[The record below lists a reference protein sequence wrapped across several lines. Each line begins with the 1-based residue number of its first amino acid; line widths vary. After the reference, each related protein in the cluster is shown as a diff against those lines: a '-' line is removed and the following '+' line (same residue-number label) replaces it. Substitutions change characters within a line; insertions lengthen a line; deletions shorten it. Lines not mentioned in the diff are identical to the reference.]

1 MTCPRRHT
9 ALKIVMSLGLLGA
22 IVSQAAAQQPT
33 KGQANALRS
42 ACRNDFMAH
51 CSNVKPSG
59 PAALTCL
66 QRNAASLSSACR
78 TAVSAVGAGSAPA
91 RAAPGP
97 AAPAATV
104 PAPPAPTNAAVQQPT
119 KGQANALRSACRKD
133 FMAHCSN
140 VNPSGPAALTCL
152 QRNVASLSSACR
164 TAVSAVG
171 ADSAPARAAPG
182 PAAPAAAVPAPPAP
196 TNAAV
201 QQPTKG
207 QTNALRSACR
217 KDFMAHCSNVNPSGP
232 AALTCLQRN
241 VASLSSACRTAVT
254 AVGADSAAAR
264 AQPTALP
271 TPALTQD
278 TNVAFVEA
286 VSGRVVVFAHG
297 KPDLLANSD
306 TITDRAQ
313 LDLQANSEL
322 RICHYRANRL
332 LTLRGPSR
340 AFVSADSVTDESGR
354 AVSGTVGT
362 CTPPGVSR

>member
-22 IVSQAAAQQPT
+22 IVSQAAA
-33 KGQANALRS
+33 
-42 ACRNDFMAH
+42 
-51 CSNVKPSG
+51 
-59 PAALTCL
+59 
-66 QRNAASLSSACR
+66 
-78 TAVSAVGAGSAPA
+78 
-91 RAAPGP
+91 
-97 AAPAATV
+97 
-104 PAPPAPTNAAVQQPT
+104 
-119 KGQANALRSACRKD
+119 
-133 FMAHCSN
+133 
-140 VNPSGPAALTCL
+140 
-152 QRNVASLSSACR
+152 
-164 TAVSAVG
+164 
-171 ADSAPARAAPG
+171 
-182 PAAPAAAVPAPPAP
+182 
-196 TNAAV
+196 

>member
-42 ACRNDFMAH
+42 ACRSDFMAH

-104 PAPPAPTNAAVQQPT
+104 PAPPAPTKAAVQQPT

-171 ADSAPARAAPG
+171 ADLLRRGLLRGLLHPLPPFPPRLHPRTPRFSSRPKGRQTPF
-182 PAAPAAAVPAPPAP
+182 VPLAGKISWRTA
-196 TNAAV
+196 
-201 QQPTKG
+201 
-207 QTNALRSACR
+207 QTST
-217 KDFMAHCSNVNPSGP
+217 P
-232 AALTCLQRN
+232 AALR
-241 VASLSSACRTAVT
+241 
-254 AVGADSAAAR
+254 
-264 AQPTALP
+264 
-271 TPALTQD
+271 
-278 TNVAFVEA
+278 
-286 VSGRVVVFAHG
+286 H
-297 KPDLLANSD
+297 
-306 TITDRAQ
+306 
-313 LDLQANSEL
+313 
-322 RICHYRANRL
+322 
-332 LTLRGPSR
+332 
-340 AFVSADSVTDESGR
+340 
-354 AVSGTVGT
+354 
-362 CTPPGVSR
+362 

>member
-33 KGQANALRS
+33 KGQA
-42 ACRNDFMAH
+42 
-51 CSNVKPSG
+51 
-59 PAALTCL
+59 
-66 QRNAASLSSACR
+66 
-78 TAVSAVGAGSAPA
+78 
-91 RAAPGP
+91 
-97 AAPAATV
+97 
-104 PAPPAPTNAAVQQPT
+104 
-119 KGQANALRSACRKD
+119 
-133 FMAHCSN
+133 
-140 VNPSGPAALTCL
+140 
-152 QRNVASLSSACR
+152 
-164 TAVSAVG
+164 
-171 ADSAPARAAPG
+171 
-182 PAAPAAAVPAPPAP
+182 
-196 TNAAV
+196 
-201 QQPTKG
+201 
-207 QTNALRSACR
+207 NALRSACR

-271 TPALTQD
+271 APTLTQD

-354 AVSGTVGT
+354 AVNGTVGT
-362 CTPPGVSR
+362 CTPPGVSK

>member
-42 ACRNDFMAH
+42 ACRSDFIAH

-66 QRNAASLSSACR
+66 QRNA
-78 TAVSAVGAGSAPA
+78 
-91 RAAPGP
+91 
-97 AAPAATV
+97 
-104 PAPPAPTNAAVQQPT
+104 
-119 KGQANALRSACRKD
+119 
-133 FMAHCSN
+133 
-140 VNPSGPAALTCL
+140 
-152 QRNVASLSSACR
+152 ASLSSACR

-271 TPALTQD
+271 APTLTQD

-286 VSGRVVVFAHG
+286 VS
-297 KPDLLANSD
+297 
-306 TITDRAQ
+306 
-313 LDLQANSEL
+313 
-322 RICHYRANRL
+322 
-332 LTLRGPSR
+332 
-340 AFVSADSVTDESGR
+340 
-354 AVSGTVGT
+354 
-362 CTPPGVSR
+362 

>member
-42 ACRNDFMAH
+42 ACRSDFMAH

-97 AAPAATV
+97 AGLAAT
-104 PAPPAPTNAAVQQPT
+104 
-119 KGQANALRSACRKD
+119 
-133 FMAHCSN
+133 
-140 VNPSGPAALTCL
+140 
-152 QRNVASLSSACR
+152 
-164 TAVSAVG
+164 
-171 ADSAPARAAPG
+171 
-182 PAAPAAAVPAPPAP
+182 VPAPPAP

-271 TPALTQD
+271 APALQD

-354 AVSGTVGT
+354 AVNGTVGT